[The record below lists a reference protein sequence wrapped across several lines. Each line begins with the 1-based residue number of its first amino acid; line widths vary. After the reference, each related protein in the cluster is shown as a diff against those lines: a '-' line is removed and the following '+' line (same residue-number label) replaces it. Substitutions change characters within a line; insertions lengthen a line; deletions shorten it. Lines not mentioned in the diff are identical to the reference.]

1 MANEFSVF
9 SFKEKDELLAKMSEL
24 SIEIPFEENI
34 DILKNT
40 VEVGTKMLKN
50 SLVVHPMEGCDCNA
64 DGSPSELVYRRYE
77 RFAKG
82 GSGMLWMEACAVS
95 MDGRANPRQMHIN
108 KENVGEF
115 TKLVN
120 HIRSC
125 SEGDVYLAVQLTHSG
140 RYAKPG
146 NGLPAV
152 IAYNNE
158 HLDRFLPENVHIIT
172 DEEADALVEKYLEAA
187 ILAKQA
193 GFDAVDVKC
202 CHRYL
207 LSEFLSAYERSGKYG
222 GSFENRTRLFLNIIE
237 KIKEKT
243 DIDIVV
249 RLSAYDEIPYPNGF
263 GADKE
268 DFRSV
273 DLTETKMLVRKL
285 RDMGVKM
292 INVTG
297 GNPYYNPHVNRP
309 YDAGPYKPPIHQLNY
324 VYKLLNA
331 AREIKAEVPELKIVA
346 TGFTW
351 LREYAANIAAGCI
364 KNGWF
369 DMAGFGRQAFAYP
382 DFAND
387 IIKQGS
393 MQRNKCCVTCSKCTV
408 MMRDGGVAGCPVRDS
423 EVYLPLYKKGRE
435 GKPSANGT
443 EIKETL

>member
-9 SFKEKDELLAKMSEL
+9 NFKEKDELLAKMSEL
-24 SIEIPFEENI
+24 SIDIPFE
-34 DILKNT
+34 DDLSILKN
-40 VEVGTKMLKN
+40 EVQVGGKVLKN

-64 DGSPSELVYRRYE
+64 DGSPSELVYRRYK

-108 KENVGEF
+108 RENVGEF

-125 SEGDVYLAVQLTHSG
+125 SEGDVYLVVQLTHSG

-158 HLDRFLPENVHIIT
+158 HLDRFLPENVHIIS
-172 DEEADALVEKYLEAA
+172 DEEADALVEKYAEAA

-207 LSEFLSAYERSGKYG
+207 LSEFLSAYERAGKYG
-222 GSFENRTRLFLNIIE
+222 GSFENRTRLFFNIIE

-249 RLSAYDEIPYPNGF
+249 RLSAYDEIPYPFGF
-263 GADKE
+263 GADKK
-268 DFRSV
+268 DFRKV
-273 DLTETKMLVRKL
+273 DLAETKKLVREL
-285 RDMGVKM
+285 YNMGVKM
-292 INVTG
+292 VNVTG

-331 AREIKAEVPELKIVA
+331 AREIKEAVPELKIVA

-351 LREYAANIAAGCI
+351 LREYGANIAAGCI

-382 DFAND
+382 GFAND
-387 IIKQGS
+387 IIKQGG
-393 MQRNKCCVTCSKCTV
+393 MQRNKCCVTCSKCTT
-408 MMRDGGVAGCPVRDS
+408 MMRDGGVTGCPVRDS
-423 EVYLPLYKKGRE
+423 EVYMPLYKKGRD
-435 GKPSANGT
+435 GKPQAIGN
-443 EIKETL
+443 EIRESL